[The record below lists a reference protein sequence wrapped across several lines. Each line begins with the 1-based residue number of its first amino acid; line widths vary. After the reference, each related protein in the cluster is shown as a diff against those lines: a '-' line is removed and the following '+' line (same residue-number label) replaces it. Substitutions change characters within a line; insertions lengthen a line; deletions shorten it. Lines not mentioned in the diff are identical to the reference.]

1 MWRNGQDVNEIG
13 ESILLLEPKSSTTSS
28 SNNSNNNSNN
38 QASFIGGHPIY
49 YPNDIHYSTL
59 ISSSSTTTTTTT
71 ATTKSTLLKCHICH
85 NHMYLLLQ
93 LYTPLDDLHRSLYV
107 FSCNNAS
114 CLQSGVFGDNN
125 DTSYS
130 SKFSLGG
137 GGVIKCLRSQCVIIN
152 NNNDDNNVDNDNID
166 EGIIN
171 DTTMVAK
178 NNQEMEEDSNYNDDN
193 NRWCIDDGAWGD
205 SDYDEDNNNDNNN
218 NNQTNSIPS
227 MDDLEAMLAAMEAN
241 IEGNKKGKSTKNDTK
256 KKKHHENKNQ
266 KNIETNVH
274 HDAFQNDVP
283 AFPKYELDLYDEP
296 ATNAFTKVNDDNIDI
311 DDDDDETIGITNKDN
326 KAIQKLLSSYLK
338 DEEDDGIKSMIQS
351 GSYHYNTSK
360 TNVGNGNN
368 MIIGEKYER
377 MSPEDKAFLSFT
389 DRIKR
394 APYQTVRYAYDGI
407 PLWSM

>member
-28 SNNSNNNSNN
+28 SNNSNNNSNY

-59 ISSSSTTTTTTT
+59 ISSSSTTT

-114 CLQSGVFGDNN
+114 CLQSGVFGG
-125 DTSYS
+125 DTTNS

-152 NNNDDNNVDNDNID
+152 NNNDDNNVDNDIID
-166 EGIIN
+166 DGIIN

-178 NNQEMEEDSNYNDDN
+178 NNQEMEEDTNYNDDN
-193 NRWCIDDGAWGD
+193 NRWSIDEGGWGD
-205 SDYDEDNNNDNNN
+205 NDYDEDNNDNNN

-241 IEGNKKGKSTKNDTK
+241 IEGNKKGKSTKNDAK
-256 KKKHHENKNQ
+256 KKKHHDNKNQ

-274 HDAFQNDVP
+274 HDAIQNDVP

-296 ATNAFTKVNDDNIDI
+296 ATNAFTKVSDDNIDI
-311 DDDDDETIGITNKDN
+311 DDDDDETIGITNKDD

-351 GSYHYNTSK
+351 ESYHYNTSK